1 MKVLQWVA
9 VACGMFVS
17 VSAAQA
23 ADATDGERIFSE
35 ICSHCH
41 NSTSADKI
49 GPGLAGITKR
59 RSIEW
64 IDAWLKDPAE
74 LVKTDEYARKLRE
87 SNRYGMTMPAMPIM
101 KDDKKRAD
109 VIEFLKT
116 LN

>member
-1 MKVLQWVA
+1 MKVFIGA
-9 VACGMFVS
+9 AIACGVLAS
-17 VSAAQA
+17 APAAQA
-23 ADATDGERIFSE
+23 ADAANGKMIFSE

-41 NSTSADKI
+41 NSTSEDKI
-49 GPGLAGITKR
+49 GPGLAGITER
-59 RSIEW
+59 RTVEW

-74 LVKTDEYARKLRE
+74 LVKTDDYAKKLRQG
-87 SNRYGMTMPAMPIM
+87 NKYGMTMPAMPIM